1 MADELQTFS
10 DDEGFVRLKET
21 PRVKAGVTQLNE
33 ILANDPYMVSRWV
46 DDLRHD
52 HVRNLTEAIAPG
64 DFPTLFGFLIQRDM
78 LAKYAEMPSEWRRW
92 IPTGTVPNFNVHRKL
107 KVYGQDNE
115 LSVVL
120 PGAPY
125 PETVSATSGYNRSVV
140 KYGRRFDILWEAIVN
155 DALGAFSDIP
165 ARFATAVS
173 RTQAKNATR
182 IYSSAAGPN
191 PALFG
196 TPIVDV
202 DGQNVTN
209 QGVLPFN
216 VTNLAITRRLLA
228 NQTDPNGERIGLT
241 AKYLVVPGSL
251 ADAAFIAL
259 HSMNL
264 QQAASATPV
273 PTINPASNWGLQLI
287 VDDYLE
293 TIDLTGT
300 SDTTWYLFAEPGGA
314 SALQMDF
321 LAGNIGP
328 DIRIRSNGASSGNP
342 MDGSF
347 ETDTIAYRVR
357 DVHGGSCFEPRYCYA
372 QVGP

>member
-1 MADELQTFS
+1 MADELQVFT

-21 PRVKAGVTQLNE
+21 PRIKAGVTQLNE
-33 ILANDPYMVSRWV
+33 ILANDPYTVSRWI

-52 HVRNLTEAIAPG
+52 HVRNLTETIAPG
-64 DFPTLFGFLIQRDM
+64 DFPTLFGIMIQRDM

-115 LSVVL
+115 LPVVL

-125 PETVSATSGYNRSVV
+125 AETPSGTAGYNRSVV
-140 KYGRRFDILWEAIVN
+140 KYGRRFNILWESIIN

-165 ARFATAVS
+165 SRFATAVS

-182 IYSSAAGPN
+182 IYSSATGPN

-196 TPIVDV
+196 APIVDV

-209 QGVLPFN
+209 QGVLPFSIAN
-216 VTNLAITRRLLA
+216 LGVTRQLMLR
-228 NQTDPNGERIGLT
+228 QTDPNGERIGPT
-241 AKYLVVPGSL
+241 PKYLVVSGSL
-251 ADAAFIAL
+251 ADAAFVAL
-259 HSMNL
+259 KSMAV

-273 PTINPASNWGLQLI
+273 PTINPATNWGLQLI

-300 SDTTWYLFAEPGGA
+300 ADTTWYLFAEPGGA

-321 LAGNIGP
+321 LAGNVGP
-328 DIRIRSNGASSGNP
+328 DIRIKSNGSGGSP
-342 MDGSF
+342 MDGDF
-347 ETDTIAYRVR
+347 ENDAIAYRVR
-357 DVHGGSCFEPRYCYA
+357 DVHGGSPFEPRYCYA

>member
-1 MADELQTFS
+1 MADELNTFS

-21 PRVKAGVTQLNE
+21 PRIKAGVTQLNE

-52 HVRNLTEAIAPG
+52 HVRNLTETIAPG

-78 LAKYAEMPSEWRRW
+78 LAKYAEMPAEWRRW

-115 LSVVL
+115 LPVVL

-125 PETVSATSGYNRSVV
+125 TETPSGTSGYNRSVV
-140 KYGRRFDILWEAIVN
+140 KYGRRFNILWESIIN

-165 ARFATAVS
+165 SRFATAVS

-196 TPIVDV
+196 APIVDV
-202 DGQNVTN
+202 DLQNVTN

-216 VTNLAITRRLLA
+216 ITNLGTTRQLMMR
-228 NQTDPNGERIGLT
+228 QTDPNGERIGLT
-241 AKYLVVPGSL
+241 PKYLVVPGSM
-251 ADAAFIAL
+251 ADAAFVAL
-259 HSMNL
+259 NSMAV

-273 PTINPASNWGLQLI
+273 PTINPSSQWGLQLI

-300 SDTTWYLFAEPGGA
+300 ADTTWYLFAEPGGA

-321 LAGNIGP
+321 LAGNVGP
-328 DIRIRSNGASSGNP
+328 DIRIKSNGSGGNP
-342 MDGSF
+342 LDGDF
-347 ETDTIAYRVR
+347 ENDAIAYRVR
-357 DVHGGSCFEPRYCYA
+357 DVHGGAQFEPRYCYA